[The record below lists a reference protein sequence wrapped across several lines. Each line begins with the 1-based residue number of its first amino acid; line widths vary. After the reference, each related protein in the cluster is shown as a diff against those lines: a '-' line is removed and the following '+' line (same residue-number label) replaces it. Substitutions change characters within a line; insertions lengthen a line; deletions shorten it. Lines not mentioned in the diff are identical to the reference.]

1 MFPDFLEEIGGHSVS
16 GFRFPRRTFQDG
28 LGSCVSSRGIIFG
41 SSSVYSNLSGQDP
54 LLADLFLYSYES
66 EFLQKLVKDKK
77 IHEARAFNFTF
88 RFIDDVLSINN
99 SRFAEFLPLI
109 YPPELE
115 VKETTDTASSAS
127 FLDLYLEFDDSG
139 QLSTKIYDKRDDFNF
154 KIINFPNMCS
164 NIPASPAYGVYISQL
179 IRYARASSNYSD
191 FLKRHLHL
199 RNRLLDQGY
208 KKIRLIRSLKKFI
221 FRYQY
226 LVEIYSVSAEKI
238 ISDAFSYS
246 ENV

>member
-1 MFPDFLEEIGGHSVS
+1 MLT
-16 GFRFPRRTFQDG
+16 PRNKW
-28 LGSCVSSRGIIFG
+28 SACW
-41 SSSVYSNLSGQDP
+41 SSSSITYLSPFGGILFQQVVGIPMGTNCAP

-77 IHEARAFNFTF
+77 IHEARVFNFIY
-88 RFIDDVLSINN
+88 RYIDDVLSINN

-127 FLDLYLEFDDSG
+127 SLDLYLEFDDSG
-139 QLSTKIYDKRDDFNF
+139 QISTKIYDKR
-154 KIINFPNMCS
+154 
-164 NIPASPAYGVYISQL
+164 
-179 IRYARASSNYSD
+179 ASSNYYN

-208 KKIRLIRSLKKFI
+208 EKIRLVRSLKKFI
-221 FRYQY
+221 FRYQD

-238 ISDAFSYS
+238 ISDEFSYS
-246 ENV
+246 ENVWR

>member
-1 MFPDFLEEIGGHSVS
+1 MSP
-16 GFRFPRRTFQDG
+16 
-28 LGSCVSSRGIIFG
+28 LGTNCA
-41 SSSVYSNLSGQDP
+41 P

-77 IHEARAFNFTF
+77 IHEAGAFNFTYRNF
-88 RFIDDVLSINN
+88 DDVLSINN
-99 SRFAEFLPLI
+99 STFAEFLPLI
-109 YPPELE
+109 YRSELE
-115 VKETTDTASSAS
+115 VKETTASSAS

-139 QLSTKIYDKRDDFNF
+139 QISTKIYDKRDDFNF
-154 KIINFPNMCS
+154 TIINFPSMCS
-164 NIPASPAYGVYISQL
+164 NVPASPAYGVYISQL

-208 KKIRLIRSLKKFI
+208 KQIRLIRSLKKFI
-221 FRYQY
+221 FRYQD

-238 ISDAFSYS
+238 INDGFSYS
-246 ENV
+246 ENA

>member
-1 MFPDFLEEIGGHSVS
+1 MLVIHVPAFRVRIWSAIMHVS
-16 GFRFPRRTFQDG
+16 
-28 LGSCVSSRGIIFG
+28 LVCVINSFS
-41 SSSVYSNLSGQDP
+41 LC
-54 LLADLFLYSYES
+54 LL
-66 EFLQKLVKDKK
+66 
-77 IHEARAFNFTF
+77 H
-88 RFIDDVLSINN
+88 
-99 SRFAEFLPLI
+99 
-109 YPPELE
+109 
-115 VKETTDTASSAS
+115 
-127 FLDLYLEFDDSG
+127 
-139 QLSTKIYDKRDDFNF
+139 F

-246 ENV
+246 ENKEVRNVKKCFLSMCDVKIFVTFTSPNMVLL